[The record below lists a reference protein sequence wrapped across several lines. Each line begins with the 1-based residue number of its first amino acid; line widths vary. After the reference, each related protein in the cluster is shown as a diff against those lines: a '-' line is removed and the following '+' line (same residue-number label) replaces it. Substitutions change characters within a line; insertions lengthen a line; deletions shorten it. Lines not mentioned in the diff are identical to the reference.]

1 MIERRNAADRGH
13 AHHGWLESW
22 HSFSFADY
30 YDAKHTRF
38 GSLRVI
44 NDDTVAGGGGF
55 APHPHRDME
64 IISYVLSGALAHK
77 DSMGNGSTI
86 RRGDIQRMSA
96 GTGVVHS
103 EYNASGSEPVKFLQI
118 WITPERQGLTPGYEQ
133 KHVSDDDKRGRL
145 IAIASREASETGIT
159 INQDV
164 RIYAG
169 LFDGEE
175 QWRQPLQRQRQY
187 YLHVANGVI
196 IANGERLQKG
206 DALKLIE
213 ESELRLADGQQ
224 AEVLLFDLA

>member
-30 YDAKHTRF
+30 YDPKHTRF

-133 KHVSDDDKRGRL
+133 KHVSDADKRGRL

-164 RIYAG
+164 CIYAG